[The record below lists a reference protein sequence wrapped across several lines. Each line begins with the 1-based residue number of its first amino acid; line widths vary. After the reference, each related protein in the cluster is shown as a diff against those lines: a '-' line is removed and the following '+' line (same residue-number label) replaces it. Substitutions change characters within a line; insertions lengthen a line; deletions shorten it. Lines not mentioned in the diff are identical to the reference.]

1 MRGYGAQ
8 RIVGTKAMSSADI
21 MRDGS
26 DLGVAFISVMTNIT
40 GPAYHNLIMS
50 TVYMQYA
57 SRPDVW
63 LMIMTIDKVI
73 YNNYN
78 HRSPNSCKLIIFC
91 ELDFQNNLGTFVQ
104 LFLKS
109 RTPE

>member
-8 RIVGTKAMSSADI
+8 RIVGTKAMPSADI

-63 LMIMTIDKVI
+63 LMIMSIDKVYSQQLQSLFAQQFI
-73 YNNYN
+73 
-78 HRSPNSCKLIIFC
+78 CKLTIFVNMA
-91 ELDFQNNLGTFVQ
+91 F
-104 LFLKS
+104 